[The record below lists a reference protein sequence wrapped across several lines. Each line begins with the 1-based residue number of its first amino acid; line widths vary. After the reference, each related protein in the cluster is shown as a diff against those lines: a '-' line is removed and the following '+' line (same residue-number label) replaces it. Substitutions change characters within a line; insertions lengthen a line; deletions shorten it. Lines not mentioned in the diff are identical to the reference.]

1 MRKLVL
7 SILLF
12 ITAIGL
18 SGAATAQD
26 LRVADG
32 DARSIERVIRAQLEA
47 FARDD
52 AAKAFSYAA
61 PGIRQMFRTPENF
74 LAMVRLGYPVVYRHS
89 TVAFL
94 KPAGDGTDV
103 VQPVRMADADGI
115 LWIAVYLMQRQE
127 DGTWLT
133 NGCRLARSEGQLT

>member
-1 MRKLVL
+1 MHKLVL
-7 SILLF
+7 SFLL
-12 ITAIGL
+12 L
-18 SGAATAQD
+18 GALGFAAPGHAQD

-32 DARSIERVIRAQLEA
+32 DARAIERVIRAQLDA

-52 AAKAFSYAA
+52 AAKAFAYAA

-74 LAMVRLGYPVVYRHS
+74 LTMVRLGYPVVYRHS

-115 LWIAVYLMQRQE
+115 SWIAVYLMQRQE